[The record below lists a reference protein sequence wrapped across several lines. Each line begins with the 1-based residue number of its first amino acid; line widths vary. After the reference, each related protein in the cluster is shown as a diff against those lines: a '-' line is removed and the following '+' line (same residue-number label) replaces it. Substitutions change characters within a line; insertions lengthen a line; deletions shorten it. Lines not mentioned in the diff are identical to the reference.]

1 MVNLANFPAGSS
13 QYSFLNQTDNELAQ
27 IVYLFDSYNWLEAHM
42 MDLVLHFLLLGIVI
56 LMIARSLPGIHVDGY
71 GTALGV
77 AIVYGLINITL
88 GTVFKVLSIP
98 LIIVTLGVFL
108 VIINTFLLWLTDELF
123 EDFEIDDLG
132 TTFVAALLITISD
145 TTLDWIF

>member
-1 MVNLANFPAGSS
+1 
-13 QYSFLNQTDNELAQ
+13 
-27 IVYLFDSYNWLEAHM
+27 M

-56 LMIARSLPGIHVDGY
+56 LVIARSLPGIHVDGY

-77 AIVYGLINITL
+77 AIVYGLINVTL